1 MGKGIINYDAAE
13 TNELLAYVKEI
24 KEGGGINPDAPKD
37 GNLYGQK
44 NGEWTKAQEQLESGK
59 NIKTLNG
66 VPVLGEGNIDVAPT
80 IGENGNWFINGKDTG
95 KPAKGKD
102 GADGVSL
109 GEIALVQETG
119 TESGSEKKVMSQAA
133 VTKELTGLDNKSSYQ
148 SVSMVMN
155 TGGSG
160 AAYIGETLKKDW
172 GDDVLLTINQWNIS
186 NKDIRFS
193 YHVDG
198 NEEQK
203 IKILS
208 IDGPGNYI
216 VNFEGKPTD
225 IRPYVLASEI
235 EMEGEV
241 NITLYDRLGTMQYI
255 NSLDIVNNTNEIN
268 TLKEDVS
275 LTNTI
280 INGGEIIV
288 SSITGKDLINDSAYW
303 GLNFDIGYKLS
314 DTPQSIENYSG
325 YVAEVK
331 SGQIIKLKSINNTN
345 IIPWAITDNE
355 RLIVAKNDSFGTGSL
370 ESYTI
375 NVEKDGYIYTN
386 QNTATKS
393 SFSLIIE
400 EESTDGLNK
409 KVSDNSKSI
418 DELDNKSSYQ
428 SVSMVMNTGGSGA
441 AYIGE
446 TLKKDWGDDVLLT
459 INQWNISNKD
469 IRFSYHV
476 DGNEEQ
482 KIKILSIDGPGNYI
496 VNFEGKPTDIRPY
509 VLASEIEMEGEV
521 NITLYDRL
529 GTMQYINSLDIVN
542 NTNEINTL
550 KEDVS
555 LTNTIINGG
564 EIIVSSITGK
574 DLINDSA
581 YWGLNFD
588 IGYKL
593 SDTPQSIEN
602 YSGYVAEVKSGQ
614 IIKLKSIN
622 NTNIIPWA
630 ITDNERL
637 IVAKN
642 DSFGTGSLESYT
654 INVEKDGYIYTNQN
668 TATKSS
674 FSLIIEEESTD
685 GLNKKVSDN
694 SKSIDEL
701 NKIINTGSEEEIVKN
716 VTSAELT
723 NDSSYYALNIEI
735 GSKAPEVPLE
745 ISNYSGYVTD
755 VKAGQVI
762 ELSSTNNT
770 NITPWALTDNNKIV
784 RQISDVKGT
793 GSLENYSLVVENDG
807 YIYTNQNT
815 ATKETFSLVIK
826 QSSQKGLIEE
836 VAGLKAGNILLTN
849 RVSKNEQDIADL
861 KKSQGGSSTVRI
873 GFMNLQNEEITDG
886 KRVELEYNNIRKN
899 YSICGYINFTKFEKV
914 RFGKDTSE
922 QGFIIE
928 VDNTNVKL
936 TRSRNGTDDTL
947 YPHGLT
953 ISTFLGFDIR
963 NVGGYSQLFLYSDSG
978 RYKLEKEIMNPG
990 YDSAFFESV
999 GTTGTLLSF
1008 SQVNIDYNKDI
1019 WLIQD
1024 SYGGWV
1030 NWGWAYNLYKI
1041 GYDTFL
1047 LDSHGGAGS
1056 LSQLTV
1062 LKTHLK
1068 YATPKY
1074 LVWAMGMNDKDT
1086 GDIYNANW
1094 KLALDEVI
1102 QICNEKG
1109 IELILC
1115 TIPNAVKEGYINTY
1129 KNRYV
1134 RTLSEEQSYK
1144 LIDFAD
1150 AVQLSFESSEWK
1162 PGLLSDDELH
1172 PNEKGGQVLSIR
1184 AATDFPQLLNG
1195 KTISS

>member
-1 MGKGIINYDAAE
+1 MATKTFEELKQLAIQIRDEKTNKQNTATRVGTAMLEHINKLEQDYYDKTKTDE
-13 TNELLAYVKEI
+13 ELKERDD
-24 KEGGGINPDAPKD
+24 K
-37 GNLYGQK
+37 L
-44 NGEWTKAQEQLESGK
+44 
-59 NIKTLNG
+59 
-66 VPVLGEGNIDVAPT
+66 
-80 IGENGNWFINGKDTG
+80 
-95 KPAKGKD
+95 
-102 GADGVSL
+102 
-109 GEIALVQETG
+109 
-119 TESGSEKKVMSQAA
+119 TE
-133 VTKELTGLDNKSSYQ
+133 LDNKSSYQ

-160 AAYIGETLKKDW
+160 AAYIGETLKKNW

-314 DTPQSIENYSG
+314 DTPQSIKNYSG

-375 NVEKDGYIYTN
+375 NVEK
-386 QNTATKS
+386 
-393 SFSLIIE
+393 
-400 EESTDGLNK
+400 
-409 KVSDNSKSI
+409 
-418 DELDNKSSYQ
+418 
-428 SVSMVMNTGGSGA
+428 
-441 AYIGE
+441 
-446 TLKKDWGDDVLLT
+446 
-459 INQWNISNKD
+459 
-469 IRFSYHV
+469 
-476 DGNEEQ
+476 
-482 KIKILSIDGPGNYI
+482 
-496 VNFEGKPTDIRPY
+496 
-509 VLASEIEMEGEV
+509 
-521 NITLYDRL
+521 
-529 GTMQYINSLDIVN
+529 
-542 NTNEINTL
+542 
-550 KEDVS
+550 
-555 LTNTIINGG
+555 
-564 EIIVSSITGK
+564 
-574 DLINDSA
+574 
-581 YWGLNFD
+581 
-588 IGYKL
+588 
-593 SDTPQSIEN
+593 
-602 YSGYVAEVKSGQ
+602 
-614 IIKLKSIN
+614 
-622 NTNIIPWA
+622 
-630 ITDNERL
+630 
-637 IVAKN
+637 
-642 DSFGTGSLESYT
+642 
-654 INVEKDGYIYTNQN
+654 
-668 TATKSS
+668 
-674 FSLIIEEESTD
+674 
-685 GLNKKVSDN
+685 
-694 SKSIDEL
+694 
-701 NKIINTGSEEEIVKN
+701 
-716 VTSAELT
+716 
-723 NDSSYYALNIEI
+723 
-735 GSKAPEVPLE
+735 
-745 ISNYSGYVTD
+745 
-755 VKAGQVI
+755 
-762 ELSSTNNT
+762 
-770 NITPWALTDNNKIV
+770 
-784 RQISDVKGT
+784 
-793 GSLENYSLVVENDG
+793 DG

-1195 KTISS
+1195 KTISCRITR

>member
-1 MGKGIINYDAAE
+1 MAA
-13 TNELLAYVKEI
+13 
-24 KEGGGINPDAPKD
+24 
-37 GNLYGQK
+37 Q
-44 NGEWTKAQEQLESGK
+44 KAQLKDPTTGEKIYPVTSSACVGMS
-59 NIKTLNG
+59 NG
-66 VPVLGEGNIDVAPT
+66 
-80 IGENGNWFINGKDTG
+80 
-95 KPAKGKD
+95 
-102 GADGVSL
+102 
-109 GEIALVQETG
+109 
-119 TESGSEKKVMSQAA
+119 SGS
-133 VTKELTGLDNKSSYQ
+133 LDNK
-148 SVSMVMN
+148 
-155 TGGSG
+155 
-160 AAYIGETLKKDW
+160 
-172 GDDVLLTINQWNIS
+172 LT
-186 NKDIRFS
+186 
-193 YHVDG
+193 
-198 NEEQK
+198 
-203 IKILS
+203 
-208 IDGPGNYI
+208 
-216 VNFEGKPTD
+216 
-225 IRPYVLASEI
+225 
-235 EMEGEV
+235 
-241 NITLYDRLGTMQYI
+241 
-255 NSLDIVNNTNEIN
+255 
-268 TLKEDVS
+268 
-275 LTNTI
+275 
-280 INGGEIIV
+280 
-288 SSITGKDLINDSAYW
+288 
-303 GLNFDIGYKLS
+303 
-314 DTPQSIENYSG
+314 
-325 YVAEVK
+325 
-331 SGQIIKLKSINNTN
+331 
-345 IIPWAITDNE
+345 
-355 RLIVAKNDSFGTGSL
+355 
-370 ESYTI
+370 
-375 NVEKDGYIYTN
+375 
-386 QNTATKS
+386 
-393 SFSLIIE
+393 
-400 EESTDGLNK
+400 
-409 KVSDNSKSI
+409 
-418 DELDNKSSYQ
+418 ELDNKSSYQ

-476 DGNEEQ
+476 DGNEGQ

-509 VLASEIEMEGEV
+509 VLASKIEMEGEV

-564 EIIVSSITGK
+564 KIIVSSITGK
-574 DLINDSA
+574 D
-581 YWGLNFD
+581 
-588 IGYKL
+588 
-593 SDTPQSIEN
+593 
-602 YSGYVAEVKSGQ
+602 
-614 IIKLKSIN
+614 
-622 NTNIIPWA
+622 
-630 ITDNERL
+630 
-637 IVAKN
+637 
-642 DSFGTGSLESYT
+642 
-654 INVEKDGYIYTNQN
+654 
-668 TATKSS
+668 
-674 FSLIIEEESTD
+674 
-685 GLNKKVSDN
+685 
-694 SKSIDEL
+694 
-701 NKIINTGSEEEIVKN
+701 
-716 VTSAELT
+716 LT

-849 RVSKNEQDIADL
+849 IVSKNEQDIADL

-1150 AVQLSFESSEWK
+1150 AVQLSFENSEWK

-1184 AATDFPQLLNG
+1184 AATDFPQLLSG
-1195 KTISS
+1195 KTISSIPSFVE

>member
-1 MGKGIINYDAAE
+1 MTATELKKRAIALAEKTKIDSVTPEEVGQLSNDIVEYIENVEINGSSLGIRKTYTSVSAMEADS
-13 TNELLAYVKEI
+13 T
-24 KEGGGINPDAPKD
+24 APKD
-37 GNLYGQK
+37 DKGVLLRRGM
-44 NGEWTKAQEQLESGK
+44 LV
-59 NIKTLNG
+59 NIYNQSE
-66 VPVLGEGNIDVAPT
+66 PDSAD
-80 IGENGNWFINGKDTG
+80 NGKVFSFQNPG
-95 KPAKGKD
+95 WAFR
-102 GADGVSL
+102 
-109 GEIALVQETG
+109 G
-119 TESGSEKKVMSQAA
+119 TVDAGYA
-133 VTKELTGLDNKSSYQ
+133 TKEELT
-148 SVSMVMN
+148 
-155 TGGSG
+155 
-160 AAYIGETLKKDW
+160 
-172 GDDVLLTINQWNIS
+172 
-186 NKDIRFS
+186 
-193 YHVDG
+193 
-198 NEEQK
+198 
-203 IKILS
+203 
-208 IDGPGNYI
+208 
-216 VNFEGKPTD
+216 
-225 IRPYVLASEI
+225 
-235 EMEGEV
+235 
-241 NITLYDRLGTMQYI
+241 
-255 NSLDIVNNTNEIN
+255 
-268 TLKEDVS
+268 
-275 LTNTI
+275 
-280 INGGEIIV
+280 
-288 SSITGKDLINDSAYW
+288 
-303 GLNFDIGYKLS
+303 
-314 DTPQSIENYSG
+314 
-325 YVAEVK
+325 
-331 SGQIIKLKSINNTN
+331 
-345 IIPWAITDNE
+345 
-355 RLIVAKNDSFGTGSL
+355 
-370 ESYTI
+370 
-375 NVEKDGYIYTN
+375 
-386 QNTATKS
+386 
-393 SFSLIIE
+393 
-400 EESTDGLNK
+400 
-409 KVSDNSKSI
+409 
-418 DELDNKSSYQ
+418 ELDNKSSYQ

-476 DGNEEQ
+476 DGNEGQ

-509 VLASEIEMEGEV
+509 VLASKIEMEGEV

-564 EIIVSSITGK
+564 KIIVSSITGK
-574 DLINDSA
+574 D
-581 YWGLNFD
+581 
-588 IGYKL
+588 
-593 SDTPQSIEN
+593 
-602 YSGYVAEVKSGQ
+602 
-614 IIKLKSIN
+614 
-622 NTNIIPWA
+622 
-630 ITDNERL
+630 
-637 IVAKN
+637 
-642 DSFGTGSLESYT
+642 
-654 INVEKDGYIYTNQN
+654 
-668 TATKSS
+668 
-674 FSLIIEEESTD
+674 
-685 GLNKKVSDN
+685 
-694 SKSIDEL
+694 
-701 NKIINTGSEEEIVKN
+701 
-716 VTSAELT
+716 LT

-1150 AVQLSFESSEWK
+1150 AVQLSFENSEWK

-1195 KTISS
+1195 KTISSIPSFVE

>member
-1 MGKGIINYDAAE
+1 MATKTFEELKQLAIQIRDEKTNKQNTATRVGTAMLEHINKLEQDYYDKTKTDE
-13 TNELLAYVKEI
+13 ELKERDD
-24 KEGGGINPDAPKD
+24 K
-37 GNLYGQK
+37 L
-44 NGEWTKAQEQLESGK
+44 
-59 NIKTLNG
+59 
-66 VPVLGEGNIDVAPT
+66 
-80 IGENGNWFINGKDTG
+80 
-95 KPAKGKD
+95 
-102 GADGVSL
+102 
-109 GEIALVQETG
+109 
-119 TESGSEKKVMSQAA
+119 TE
-133 VTKELTGLDNKSSYQ
+133 LDNKSSYQ

-198 NEEQK
+198 NEGQK

-375 NVEKDGYIYTN
+375 NVEK
-386 QNTATKS
+386 
-393 SFSLIIE
+393 
-400 EESTDGLNK
+400 
-409 KVSDNSKSI
+409 
-418 DELDNKSSYQ
+418 
-428 SVSMVMNTGGSGA
+428 
-441 AYIGE
+441 
-446 TLKKDWGDDVLLT
+446 
-459 INQWNISNKD
+459 
-469 IRFSYHV
+469 
-476 DGNEEQ
+476 
-482 KIKILSIDGPGNYI
+482 
-496 VNFEGKPTDIRPY
+496 
-509 VLASEIEMEGEV
+509 
-521 NITLYDRL
+521 
-529 GTMQYINSLDIVN
+529 
-542 NTNEINTL
+542 
-550 KEDVS
+550 
-555 LTNTIINGG
+555 
-564 EIIVSSITGK
+564 
-574 DLINDSA
+574 
-581 YWGLNFD
+581 
-588 IGYKL
+588 
-593 SDTPQSIEN
+593 
-602 YSGYVAEVKSGQ
+602 
-614 IIKLKSIN
+614 
-622 NTNIIPWA
+622 
-630 ITDNERL
+630 
-637 IVAKN
+637 
-642 DSFGTGSLESYT
+642 
-654 INVEKDGYIYTNQN
+654 
-668 TATKSS
+668 
-674 FSLIIEEESTD
+674 
-685 GLNKKVSDN
+685 
-694 SKSIDEL
+694 
-701 NKIINTGSEEEIVKN
+701 
-716 VTSAELT
+716 
-723 NDSSYYALNIEI
+723 
-735 GSKAPEVPLE
+735 
-745 ISNYSGYVTD
+745 
-755 VKAGQVI
+755 
-762 ELSSTNNT
+762 
-770 NITPWALTDNNKIV
+770 
-784 RQISDVKGT
+784 
-793 GSLENYSLVVENDG
+793 DG

-1195 KTISS
+1195 KTISCRITR

>member
-1 MGKGIINYDAAE
+1 MTATELKKRAIALAEKTKIDSVTPEEVGQLSNDIVEYIENVEINGSSLGIRKTYTSVSAMEADS
-13 TNELLAYVKEI
+13 T
-24 KEGGGINPDAPKD
+24 APKD
-37 GNLYGQK
+37 DKGVLLRRGM
-44 NGEWTKAQEQLESGK
+44 LV
-59 NIKTLNG
+59 NIYNQSD
-66 VPVLGEGNIDVAPT
+66 PDSAD
-80 IGENGNWFINGKDTG
+80 NGKVFSFQNPG
-95 KPAKGKD
+95 WAFR
-102 GADGVSL
+102 
-109 GEIALVQETG
+109 G
-119 TESGSEKKVMSQAA
+119 TVDAGYA
-133 VTKELTGLDNKSSYQ
+133 TKEELT
-148 SVSMVMN
+148 
-155 TGGSG
+155 
-160 AAYIGETLKKDW
+160 
-172 GDDVLLTINQWNIS
+172 
-186 NKDIRFS
+186 
-193 YHVDG
+193 
-198 NEEQK
+198 
-203 IKILS
+203 
-208 IDGPGNYI
+208 
-216 VNFEGKPTD
+216 
-225 IRPYVLASEI
+225 
-235 EMEGEV
+235 
-241 NITLYDRLGTMQYI
+241 
-255 NSLDIVNNTNEIN
+255 
-268 TLKEDVS
+268 
-275 LTNTI
+275 
-280 INGGEIIV
+280 
-288 SSITGKDLINDSAYW
+288 
-303 GLNFDIGYKLS
+303 
-314 DTPQSIENYSG
+314 
-325 YVAEVK
+325 
-331 SGQIIKLKSINNTN
+331 
-345 IIPWAITDNE
+345 
-355 RLIVAKNDSFGTGSL
+355 
-370 ESYTI
+370 
-375 NVEKDGYIYTN
+375 
-386 QNTATKS
+386 
-393 SFSLIIE
+393 
-400 EESTDGLNK
+400 
-409 KVSDNSKSI
+409 
-418 DELDNKSSYQ
+418 ELDNKSSYQ

-564 EIIVSSITGK
+564 GIIVSSITGK

-593 SDTPQSIEN
+593 SDTPQSIKN

-654 INVEKDGYIYTNQN
+654 INVEK
-668 TATKSS
+668 
-674 FSLIIEEESTD
+674 
-685 GLNKKVSDN
+685 
-694 SKSIDEL
+694 
-701 NKIINTGSEEEIVKN
+701 
-716 VTSAELT
+716 
-723 NDSSYYALNIEI
+723 
-735 GSKAPEVPLE
+735 
-745 ISNYSGYVTD
+745 
-755 VKAGQVI
+755 
-762 ELSSTNNT
+762 
-770 NITPWALTDNNKIV
+770 
-784 RQISDVKGT
+784 
-793 GSLENYSLVVENDG
+793 DG

>member
-1 MGKGIINYDAAE
+1 MTATELKKRAIALAEKTKIDSVTPEEVGQLSNDIVEYIENVEINGSSLGIRKTYTSVSAMEADS
-13 TNELLAYVKEI
+13 T
-24 KEGGGINPDAPKD
+24 APKD
-37 GNLYGQK
+37 DKGVLLRRGM
-44 NGEWTKAQEQLESGK
+44 LV
-59 NIKTLNG
+59 NIYNQSD
-66 VPVLGEGNIDVAPT
+66 PDSAD
-80 IGENGNWFINGKDTG
+80 NGKVFSFQNPG
-95 KPAKGKD
+95 WAFR
-102 GADGVSL
+102 
-109 GEIALVQETG
+109 G
-119 TESGSEKKVMSQAA
+119 TVDAGYA
-133 VTKELTGLDNKSSYQ
+133 TKEELT
-148 SVSMVMN
+148 
-155 TGGSG
+155 
-160 AAYIGETLKKDW
+160 
-172 GDDVLLTINQWNIS
+172 
-186 NKDIRFS
+186 
-193 YHVDG
+193 
-198 NEEQK
+198 
-203 IKILS
+203 
-208 IDGPGNYI
+208 
-216 VNFEGKPTD
+216 
-225 IRPYVLASEI
+225 
-235 EMEGEV
+235 
-241 NITLYDRLGTMQYI
+241 
-255 NSLDIVNNTNEIN
+255 
-268 TLKEDVS
+268 
-275 LTNTI
+275 
-280 INGGEIIV
+280 
-288 SSITGKDLINDSAYW
+288 
-303 GLNFDIGYKLS
+303 
-314 DTPQSIENYSG
+314 
-325 YVAEVK
+325 
-331 SGQIIKLKSINNTN
+331 
-345 IIPWAITDNE
+345 
-355 RLIVAKNDSFGTGSL
+355 
-370 ESYTI
+370 
-375 NVEKDGYIYTN
+375 
-386 QNTATKS
+386 
-393 SFSLIIE
+393 
-400 EESTDGLNK
+400 
-409 KVSDNSKSI
+409 
-418 DELDNKSSYQ
+418 ELDNKSSYQ

-564 EIIVSSITGK
+564 GIIVSSITGK

-593 SDTPQSIEN
+593 SDTPQSIKN

-654 INVEKDGYIYTNQN
+654 INVEK
-668 TATKSS
+668 
-674 FSLIIEEESTD
+674 
-685 GLNKKVSDN
+685 
-694 SKSIDEL
+694 
-701 NKIINTGSEEEIVKN
+701 
-716 VTSAELT
+716 
-723 NDSSYYALNIEI
+723 
-735 GSKAPEVPLE
+735 
-745 ISNYSGYVTD
+745 
-755 VKAGQVI
+755 
-762 ELSSTNNT
+762 
-770 NITPWALTDNNKIV
+770 
-784 RQISDVKGT
+784 
-793 GSLENYSLVVENDG
+793 DG

-1195 KTISS
+1195 KTISSVE

>member
-1 MGKGIINYDAAE
+1 MAAQKAQ
-13 TNELLAYVKEI
+13 L
-24 KEGGGINPDAPKD
+24 KD
-37 GNLYGQK
+37 PTTGEKIYPVTSSACVGMSDGSGNLDNK
-44 NGEWTKAQEQLESGK
+44 L
-59 NIKTLNG
+59 
-66 VPVLGEGNIDVAPT
+66 
-80 IGENGNWFINGKDTG
+80 
-95 KPAKGKD
+95 
-102 GADGVSL
+102 
-109 GEIALVQETG
+109 
-119 TESGSEKKVMSQAA
+119 TE
-133 VTKELTGLDNKSSYQ
+133 LDNKSSYQ

-160 AAYIGETLKKDW
+160 AAYIGERLKKDW

-280 INGGEIIV
+280 INGGGIIV

-314 DTPQSIENYSG
+314 DTPQSIKNYSG

-375 NVEKDGYIYTN
+375 NVEK
-386 QNTATKS
+386 
-393 SFSLIIE
+393 
-400 EESTDGLNK
+400 
-409 KVSDNSKSI
+409 
-418 DELDNKSSYQ
+418 
-428 SVSMVMNTGGSGA
+428 
-441 AYIGE
+441 
-446 TLKKDWGDDVLLT
+446 
-459 INQWNISNKD
+459 
-469 IRFSYHV
+469 
-476 DGNEEQ
+476 
-482 KIKILSIDGPGNYI
+482 
-496 VNFEGKPTDIRPY
+496 
-509 VLASEIEMEGEV
+509 
-521 NITLYDRL
+521 
-529 GTMQYINSLDIVN
+529 
-542 NTNEINTL
+542 
-550 KEDVS
+550 
-555 LTNTIINGG
+555 
-564 EIIVSSITGK
+564 
-574 DLINDSA
+574 
-581 YWGLNFD
+581 
-588 IGYKL
+588 
-593 SDTPQSIEN
+593 
-602 YSGYVAEVKSGQ
+602 
-614 IIKLKSIN
+614 
-622 NTNIIPWA
+622 
-630 ITDNERL
+630 
-637 IVAKN
+637 
-642 DSFGTGSLESYT
+642 
-654 INVEKDGYIYTNQN
+654 
-668 TATKSS
+668 
-674 FSLIIEEESTD
+674 
-685 GLNKKVSDN
+685 
-694 SKSIDEL
+694 
-701 NKIINTGSEEEIVKN
+701 
-716 VTSAELT
+716 
-723 NDSSYYALNIEI
+723 
-735 GSKAPEVPLE
+735 
-745 ISNYSGYVTD
+745 
-755 VKAGQVI
+755 
-762 ELSSTNNT
+762 
-770 NITPWALTDNNKIV
+770 
-784 RQISDVKGT
+784 
-793 GSLENYSLVVENDG
+793 DG

-1195 KTISS
+1195 KTISSIPSFVE

>member
-1 MGKGIINYDAAE
+1 MTATELKKRAIALAEKTKIDSVTPEEVGQLSNDIVEYIENVEINGSSLGIRKTYTSVSAMEADS
-13 TNELLAYVKEI
+13 T
-24 KEGGGINPDAPKD
+24 APKD
-37 GNLYGQK
+37 DKGVLLRRGMLVNIY
-44 NGEWTKAQEQLESGK
+44 NQEYPESA
-59 NIKTLNG
+59 
-66 VPVLGEGNIDVAPT
+66 D
-80 IGENGNWFINGKDTG
+80 NGKVFSFQNPG
-95 KPAKGKD
+95 WAFR
-102 GADGVSL
+102 
-109 GEIALVQETG
+109 G
-119 TESGSEKKVMSQAA
+119 TVDAGYA
-133 VTKELTGLDNKSSYQ
+133 TKEELT
-148 SVSMVMN
+148 
-155 TGGSG
+155 
-160 AAYIGETLKKDW
+160 
-172 GDDVLLTINQWNIS
+172 
-186 NKDIRFS
+186 
-193 YHVDG
+193 
-198 NEEQK
+198 
-203 IKILS
+203 
-208 IDGPGNYI
+208 
-216 VNFEGKPTD
+216 
-225 IRPYVLASEI
+225 
-235 EMEGEV
+235 
-241 NITLYDRLGTMQYI
+241 
-255 NSLDIVNNTNEIN
+255 
-268 TLKEDVS
+268 
-275 LTNTI
+275 
-280 INGGEIIV
+280 
-288 SSITGKDLINDSAYW
+288 
-303 GLNFDIGYKLS
+303 
-314 DTPQSIENYSG
+314 
-325 YVAEVK
+325 
-331 SGQIIKLKSINNTN
+331 
-345 IIPWAITDNE
+345 
-355 RLIVAKNDSFGTGSL
+355 
-370 ESYTI
+370 
-375 NVEKDGYIYTN
+375 
-386 QNTATKS
+386 
-393 SFSLIIE
+393 
-400 EESTDGLNK
+400 
-409 KVSDNSKSI
+409 
-418 DELDNKSSYQ
+418 ELDNKSSYQ

-564 EIIVSSITGK
+564 GIIVSSITGK

-593 SDTPQSIEN
+593 SDTPQSIKN

-668 TATKSS
+668 TATK
-674 FSLIIEEESTD
+674 
-685 GLNKKVSDN
+685 K
-694 SKSIDEL
+694 
-701 NKIINTGSEEEIVKN
+701 
-716 VTSAELT
+716 
-723 NDSSYYALNIEI
+723 
-735 GSKAPEVPLE
+735 
-745 ISNYSGYVTD
+745 
-755 VKAGQVI
+755 
-762 ELSSTNNT
+762 
-770 NITPWALTDNNKIV
+770 
-784 RQISDVKGT
+784 
-793 GSLENYSLVVENDG
+793 
-807 YIYTNQNT
+807 
-815 ATKETFSLVIK
+815 TFSLVIK

>member
-1 MGKGIINYDAAE
+1 MNKEELYNIKDGDTGQQMADGLKKNFEGIIDDSVQE
-13 TNELLAYVKEI
+13 
-24 KEGGGINPDAPKD
+24 APKD
-37 GNLYGQK
+37 GK
-44 NGEWTKAQEQLESGK
+44 NYVRNNGK
-59 NIKTLNG
+59 WSEL
-66 VPVLGEGNIDVAPT
+66 PSGEG
-80 IGENGNWFINGKDTG
+80 
-95 KPAKGKD
+95 
-102 GADGVSL
+102 
-109 GEIALVQETG
+109 
-119 TESGSEKKVMSQAA
+119 GSIV
-133 VTKELTGLDNKSSYQ
+133 VDDELSS
-148 SVSMVMN
+148 
-155 TGGSG
+155 
-160 AAYIGETLKKDW
+160 
-172 GDDVLLTINQWNIS
+172 
-186 NKDIRFS
+186 
-193 YHVDG
+193 
-198 NEEQK
+198 
-203 IKILS
+203 
-208 IDGPGNYI
+208 
-216 VNFEGKPTD
+216 
-225 IRPYVLASEI
+225 
-235 EMEGEV
+235 
-241 NITLYDRLGTMQYI
+241 
-255 NSLDIVNNTNEIN
+255 
-268 TLKEDVS
+268 
-275 LTNTI
+275 
-280 INGGEIIV
+280 
-288 SSITGKDLINDSAYW
+288 
-303 GLNFDIGYKLS
+303 
-314 DTPQSIENYSG
+314 
-325 YVAEVK
+325 
-331 SGQIIKLKSINNTN
+331 
-345 IIPWAITDNE
+345 
-355 RLIVAKNDSFGTGSL
+355 
-370 ESYTI
+370 
-375 NVEKDGYIYTN
+375 
-386 QNTATKS
+386 
-393 SFSLIIE
+393 
-400 EESTDGLNK
+400 ESTNPVQNK
-409 KVSDNSKSI
+409 VVTEKLT
-418 DELDNKSSYQ
+418 ELDNKSSYQ

-555 LTNTIINGG
+555 LTNTIINGEG
-564 EIIVSSITGK
+564 IIVSSITGK

-593 SDTPQSIEN
+593 SDTPQSIKN

-654 INVEKDGYIYTNQN
+654 INVEK
-668 TATKSS
+668 
-674 FSLIIEEESTD
+674 
-685 GLNKKVSDN
+685 
-694 SKSIDEL
+694 
-701 NKIINTGSEEEIVKN
+701 
-716 VTSAELT
+716 
-723 NDSSYYALNIEI
+723 
-735 GSKAPEVPLE
+735 
-745 ISNYSGYVTD
+745 
-755 VKAGQVI
+755 
-762 ELSSTNNT
+762 
-770 NITPWALTDNNKIV
+770 
-784 RQISDVKGT
+784 
-793 GSLENYSLVVENDG
+793 DG

-1047 LDSHGGAGS
+1047 LDSHGGVGS

>member
-1 MGKGIINYDAAE
+1 MARKVQLKN
-13 TNELLAYVKEI
+13 
-24 KEGGGINPDAPKD
+24 
-37 GNLYGQK
+37 K
-44 NGEWTKAQEQLESGK
+44 NGEKAYPVTSSELVKMSSG
-59 NIKTLNG
+59 G
-66 VPVLGEGNIDVAPT
+66 GNLD
-80 IGENGNWFINGKDTG
+80 GK
-95 KPAKGKD
+95 
-102 GADGVSL
+102 
-109 GEIALVQETG
+109 
-119 TESGSEKKVMSQAA
+119 
-133 VTKELTGLDNKSSYQ
+133 LT
-148 SVSMVMN
+148 
-155 TGGSG
+155 
-160 AAYIGETLKKDW
+160 
-172 GDDVLLTINQWNIS
+172 
-186 NKDIRFS
+186 
-193 YHVDG
+193 
-198 NEEQK
+198 
-203 IKILS
+203 
-208 IDGPGNYI
+208 
-216 VNFEGKPTD
+216 
-225 IRPYVLASEI
+225 
-235 EMEGEV
+235 
-241 NITLYDRLGTMQYI
+241 
-255 NSLDIVNNTNEIN
+255 
-268 TLKEDVS
+268 
-275 LTNTI
+275 
-280 INGGEIIV
+280 
-288 SSITGKDLINDSAYW
+288 
-303 GLNFDIGYKLS
+303 
-314 DTPQSIENYSG
+314 
-325 YVAEVK
+325 
-331 SGQIIKLKSINNTN
+331 
-345 IIPWAITDNE
+345 
-355 RLIVAKNDSFGTGSL
+355 
-370 ESYTI
+370 
-375 NVEKDGYIYTN
+375 
-386 QNTATKS
+386 
-393 SFSLIIE
+393 
-400 EESTDGLNK
+400 
-409 KVSDNSKSI
+409 
-418 DELDNKSSYQ
+418 ELDNKSSYQ

-593 SDTPQSIEN
+593 SDTPQSIKN

-654 INVEKDGYIYTNQN
+654 INVEK
-668 TATKSS
+668 
-674 FSLIIEEESTD
+674 
-685 GLNKKVSDN
+685 
-694 SKSIDEL
+694 
-701 NKIINTGSEEEIVKN
+701 
-716 VTSAELT
+716 
-723 NDSSYYALNIEI
+723 
-735 GSKAPEVPLE
+735 
-745 ISNYSGYVTD
+745 
-755 VKAGQVI
+755 
-762 ELSSTNNT
+762 
-770 NITPWALTDNNKIV
+770 
-784 RQISDVKGT
+784 
-793 GSLENYSLVVENDG
+793 DG

-1195 KTISS
+1195 KTISSIPSFVE

>member
-1 MGKGIINYDAAE
+1 MTSAELKKRAIALAEKTKIDSVTPEEVGQLSNDIVEYIENVEINGSSLGIRKTYTSVSAMEADS
-13 TNELLAYVKEI
+13 T
-24 KEGGGINPDAPKD
+24 APKD
-37 GNLYGQK
+37 DKGVLLRRGM
-44 NGEWTKAQEQLESGK
+44 LV
-59 NIKTLNG
+59 NIYNQSE
-66 VPVLGEGNIDVAPT
+66 PDSAD
-80 IGENGNWFINGKDTG
+80 NGKVFSFQNPG
-95 KPAKGKD
+95 WAFR
-102 GADGVSL
+102 
-109 GEIALVQETG
+109 G
-119 TESGSEKKVMSQAA
+119 TVDAGYA
-133 VTKELTGLDNKSSYQ
+133 TKEELTELDNKSSYQ

-198 NEEQK
+198 NEGQK

-375 NVEKDGYIYTN
+375 NVEK
-386 QNTATKS
+386 
-393 SFSLIIE
+393 
-400 EESTDGLNK
+400 
-409 KVSDNSKSI
+409 
-418 DELDNKSSYQ
+418 
-428 SVSMVMNTGGSGA
+428 
-441 AYIGE
+441 
-446 TLKKDWGDDVLLT
+446 
-459 INQWNISNKD
+459 
-469 IRFSYHV
+469 
-476 DGNEEQ
+476 
-482 KIKILSIDGPGNYI
+482 
-496 VNFEGKPTDIRPY
+496 
-509 VLASEIEMEGEV
+509 
-521 NITLYDRL
+521 
-529 GTMQYINSLDIVN
+529 
-542 NTNEINTL
+542 
-550 KEDVS
+550 
-555 LTNTIINGG
+555 
-564 EIIVSSITGK
+564 
-574 DLINDSA
+574 
-581 YWGLNFD
+581 
-588 IGYKL
+588 
-593 SDTPQSIEN
+593 
-602 YSGYVAEVKSGQ
+602 
-614 IIKLKSIN
+614 
-622 NTNIIPWA
+622 
-630 ITDNERL
+630 
-637 IVAKN
+637 
-642 DSFGTGSLESYT
+642 
-654 INVEKDGYIYTNQN
+654 
-668 TATKSS
+668 
-674 FSLIIEEESTD
+674 
-685 GLNKKVSDN
+685 
-694 SKSIDEL
+694 
-701 NKIINTGSEEEIVKN
+701 
-716 VTSAELT
+716 
-723 NDSSYYALNIEI
+723 
-735 GSKAPEVPLE
+735 
-745 ISNYSGYVTD
+745 
-755 VKAGQVI
+755 
-762 ELSSTNNT
+762 
-770 NITPWALTDNNKIV
+770 
-784 RQISDVKGT
+784 
-793 GSLENYSLVVENDG
+793 DG

-1195 KTISS
+1195 KTISSIPSFVE

>member
-133 VTKELTGLDNKSSYQ
+133 VTKELTG
-148 SVSMVMN
+148 
-155 TGGSG
+155 
-160 AAYIGETLKKDW
+160 
-172 GDDVLLTINQWNIS
+172 
-186 NKDIRFS
+186 
-193 YHVDG
+193 
-198 NEEQK
+198 
-203 IKILS
+203 
-208 IDGPGNYI
+208 
-216 VNFEGKPTD
+216 
-225 IRPYVLASEI
+225 
-235 EMEGEV
+235 
-241 NITLYDRLGTMQYI
+241 
-255 NSLDIVNNTNEIN
+255 
-268 TLKEDVS
+268 
-275 LTNTI
+275 
-280 INGGEIIV
+280 
-288 SSITGKDLINDSAYW
+288 
-303 GLNFDIGYKLS
+303 
-314 DTPQSIENYSG
+314 
-325 YVAEVK
+325 
-331 SGQIIKLKSINNTN
+331 
-345 IIPWAITDNE
+345 
-355 RLIVAKNDSFGTGSL
+355 
-370 ESYTI
+370 
-375 NVEKDGYIYTN
+375 
-386 QNTATKS
+386 
-393 SFSLIIE
+393 
-400 EESTDGLNK
+400 
-409 KVSDNSKSI
+409 
-418 DELDNKSSYQ
+418 LDNKSSYQ

>member
-1 MGKGIINYDAAE
+1 MNKEELYNIKDGDTGQQMADGLKKNFEGIIDDSVQE
-13 TNELLAYVKEI
+13 
-24 KEGGGINPDAPKD
+24 APKD
-37 GNLYGQK
+37 GK
-44 NGEWTKAQEQLESGK
+44 NYVRNNGK
-59 NIKTLNG
+59 WSEL
-66 VPVLGEGNIDVAPT
+66 PSGEGGT
-80 IGENGNWFINGKDTG
+80 IVVDSELSSESTN
-95 KPAKGKD
+95 P
-102 GADGVSL
+102 
-109 GEIALVQETG
+109 VQNRVV
-119 TESGSEKKVMSQAA
+119 TEK
-133 VTKELTGLDNKSSYQ
+133 LTELDNKSSYQ

-160 AAYIGETLKKDW
+160 AAYIGKTLKKDW

-314 DTPQSIENYSG
+314 DTPQSIKNYSG

-345 IIPWAITDNE
+345 IIPWAITDNK

-375 NVEKDGYIYTN
+375 NVEK
-386 QNTATKS
+386 
-393 SFSLIIE
+393 
-400 EESTDGLNK
+400 
-409 KVSDNSKSI
+409 
-418 DELDNKSSYQ
+418 
-428 SVSMVMNTGGSGA
+428 
-441 AYIGE
+441 
-446 TLKKDWGDDVLLT
+446 
-459 INQWNISNKD
+459 
-469 IRFSYHV
+469 
-476 DGNEEQ
+476 
-482 KIKILSIDGPGNYI
+482 
-496 VNFEGKPTDIRPY
+496 
-509 VLASEIEMEGEV
+509 
-521 NITLYDRL
+521 
-529 GTMQYINSLDIVN
+529 
-542 NTNEINTL
+542 
-550 KEDVS
+550 
-555 LTNTIINGG
+555 
-564 EIIVSSITGK
+564 
-574 DLINDSA
+574 
-581 YWGLNFD
+581 
-588 IGYKL
+588 
-593 SDTPQSIEN
+593 
-602 YSGYVAEVKSGQ
+602 
-614 IIKLKSIN
+614 
-622 NTNIIPWA
+622 
-630 ITDNERL
+630 
-637 IVAKN
+637 
-642 DSFGTGSLESYT
+642 
-654 INVEKDGYIYTNQN
+654 
-668 TATKSS
+668 
-674 FSLIIEEESTD
+674 
-685 GLNKKVSDN
+685 
-694 SKSIDEL
+694 
-701 NKIINTGSEEEIVKN
+701 
-716 VTSAELT
+716 
-723 NDSSYYALNIEI
+723 
-735 GSKAPEVPLE
+735 
-745 ISNYSGYVTD
+745 
-755 VKAGQVI
+755 
-762 ELSSTNNT
+762 
-770 NITPWALTDNNKIV
+770 
-784 RQISDVKGT
+784 
-793 GSLENYSLVVENDG
+793 DG

-873 GFMNLQNEEITDG
+873 DFMNLQNEEITDG

-1062 LKTHLK
+1062 LKIHLK

-1150 AVQLSFESSEWK
+1150 AVQLNLESSEWK

-1195 KTISS
+1195 KTISSIPSFVE

>member
-1 MGKGIINYDAAE
+1 MATKTFEELKQLAIQIRDE
-13 TNELLAYVKEI
+13 KTNK
-24 KEGGGINPDAPKD
+24 
-37 GNLYGQK
+37 
-44 NGEWTKAQEQLESGK
+44 
-59 NIKTLNG
+59 
-66 VPVLGEGNIDVAPT
+66 
-80 IGENGNWFINGKDTG
+80 
-95 KPAKGKD
+95 
-102 GADGVSL
+102 
-109 GEIALVQETG
+109 
-119 TESGSEKKVMSQAA
+119 
-133 VTKELTGLDNKSSYQ
+133 
-148 SVSMVMN
+148 
-155 TGGSG
+155 
-160 AAYIGETLKKDW
+160 
-172 GDDVLLTINQWNIS
+172 
-186 NKDIRFS
+186 
-193 YHVDG
+193 
-198 NEEQK
+198 
-203 IKILS
+203 
-208 IDGPGNYI
+208 
-216 VNFEGKPTD
+216 
-225 IRPYVLASEI
+225 
-235 EMEGEV
+235 
-241 NITLYDRLGTMQYI
+241 
-255 NSLDIVNNTNEIN
+255 
-268 TLKEDVS
+268 
-275 LTNTI
+275 
-280 INGGEIIV
+280 
-288 SSITGKDLINDSAYW
+288 
-303 GLNFDIGYKLS
+303 
-314 DTPQSIENYSG
+314 
-325 YVAEVK
+325 
-331 SGQIIKLKSINNTN
+331 
-345 IIPWAITDNE
+345 
-355 RLIVAKNDSFGTGSL
+355 
-370 ESYTI
+370 
-375 NVEKDGYIYTN
+375 
-386 QNTATKS
+386 QNTATRVGTAMLEHINK
-393 SFSLIIE
+393 LEQDYYDKTKTDE
-400 EESTDGLNK
+400 ELKERDDKLT
-409 KVSDNSKSI
+409 
-418 DELDNKSSYQ
+418 ELDNKSSYQ

-593 SDTPQSIEN
+593 SDTPQSIKN

-668 TATKSS
+668 TATK
-674 FSLIIEEESTD
+674 
-685 GLNKKVSDN
+685 
-694 SKSIDEL
+694 
-701 NKIINTGSEEEIVKN
+701 
-716 VTSAELT
+716 
-723 NDSSYYALNIEI
+723 
-735 GSKAPEVPLE
+735 
-745 ISNYSGYVTD
+745 
-755 VKAGQVI
+755 
-762 ELSSTNNT
+762 
-770 NITPWALTDNNKIV
+770 
-784 RQISDVKGT
+784 
-793 GSLENYSLVVENDG
+793 
-807 YIYTNQNT
+807 
-815 ATKETFSLVIK
+815 ETFSLVIK

-873 GFMNLQNEEITDG
+873 DFMNLQNEEITDG

-1062 LKTHLK
+1062 LKIHLK

-1150 AVQLSFESSEWK
+1150 AVQLNFESSEWK

-1195 KTISS
+1195 KTISSIPSFVE

>member
-1 MGKGIINYDAAE
+1 MTATDLKKRAIALAEKTKIDSVTPEEVGQLSNDIVEYIENVEINGSSLGIRKTYTSVSAMEADS
-13 TNELLAYVKEI
+13 T
-24 KEGGGINPDAPKD
+24 APKD
-37 GNLYGQK
+37 DKGVLLRRGMLVNIYNQSDP
-44 NGEWTKAQEQLESGK
+44 ESA
-59 NIKTLNG
+59 
-66 VPVLGEGNIDVAPT
+66 D
-80 IGENGNWFINGKDTG
+80 NGKVFSFQNPG
-95 KPAKGKD
+95 WAFR
-102 GADGVSL
+102 
-109 GEIALVQETG
+109 G
-119 TESGSEKKVMSQAA
+119 TVDAGYA
-133 VTKELTGLDNKSSYQ
+133 TKEELTELDNKSSYQ

-198 NEEQK
+198 NEGQK

-375 NVEKDGYIYTN
+375 NVEK
-386 QNTATKS
+386 
-393 SFSLIIE
+393 
-400 EESTDGLNK
+400 
-409 KVSDNSKSI
+409 
-418 DELDNKSSYQ
+418 
-428 SVSMVMNTGGSGA
+428 
-441 AYIGE
+441 
-446 TLKKDWGDDVLLT
+446 
-459 INQWNISNKD
+459 
-469 IRFSYHV
+469 
-476 DGNEEQ
+476 
-482 KIKILSIDGPGNYI
+482 
-496 VNFEGKPTDIRPY
+496 
-509 VLASEIEMEGEV
+509 
-521 NITLYDRL
+521 
-529 GTMQYINSLDIVN
+529 
-542 NTNEINTL
+542 
-550 KEDVS
+550 
-555 LTNTIINGG
+555 
-564 EIIVSSITGK
+564 
-574 DLINDSA
+574 
-581 YWGLNFD
+581 
-588 IGYKL
+588 
-593 SDTPQSIEN
+593 
-602 YSGYVAEVKSGQ
+602 
-614 IIKLKSIN
+614 
-622 NTNIIPWA
+622 
-630 ITDNERL
+630 
-637 IVAKN
+637 
-642 DSFGTGSLESYT
+642 
-654 INVEKDGYIYTNQN
+654 
-668 TATKSS
+668 
-674 FSLIIEEESTD
+674 
-685 GLNKKVSDN
+685 
-694 SKSIDEL
+694 
-701 NKIINTGSEEEIVKN
+701 
-716 VTSAELT
+716 
-723 NDSSYYALNIEI
+723 
-735 GSKAPEVPLE
+735 
-745 ISNYSGYVTD
+745 
-755 VKAGQVI
+755 
-762 ELSSTNNT
+762 
-770 NITPWALTDNNKIV
+770 
-784 RQISDVKGT
+784 
-793 GSLENYSLVVENDG
+793 DG

-1195 KTISS
+1195 KTISSIPSFVN

>member
-1 MGKGIINYDAAE
+1 MTATELKKRAIALAEKTKIDSVTPEEVGQLSNDIVEYIENVEINGSSLGIRKTYTSVSAMEADS
-13 TNELLAYVKEI
+13 T
-24 KEGGGINPDAPKD
+24 APKD
-37 GNLYGQK
+37 DKGVLLRRGMLVNIY
-44 NGEWTKAQEQLESGK
+44 NQEDPDSA
-59 NIKTLNG
+59 
-66 VPVLGEGNIDVAPT
+66 D
-80 IGENGNWFINGKDTG
+80 NGKVFSFQNPG
-95 KPAKGKD
+95 WAFR
-102 GADGVSL
+102 
-109 GEIALVQETG
+109 G
-119 TESGSEKKVMSQAA
+119 TVDAGYA
-133 VTKELTGLDNKSSYQ
+133 TKEELT
-148 SVSMVMN
+148 
-155 TGGSG
+155 
-160 AAYIGETLKKDW
+160 
-172 GDDVLLTINQWNIS
+172 
-186 NKDIRFS
+186 
-193 YHVDG
+193 
-198 NEEQK
+198 
-203 IKILS
+203 
-208 IDGPGNYI
+208 
-216 VNFEGKPTD
+216 
-225 IRPYVLASEI
+225 
-235 EMEGEV
+235 
-241 NITLYDRLGTMQYI
+241 
-255 NSLDIVNNTNEIN
+255 
-268 TLKEDVS
+268 
-275 LTNTI
+275 
-280 INGGEIIV
+280 
-288 SSITGKDLINDSAYW
+288 
-303 GLNFDIGYKLS
+303 
-314 DTPQSIENYSG
+314 
-325 YVAEVK
+325 
-331 SGQIIKLKSINNTN
+331 
-345 IIPWAITDNE
+345 
-355 RLIVAKNDSFGTGSL
+355 
-370 ESYTI
+370 
-375 NVEKDGYIYTN
+375 
-386 QNTATKS
+386 
-393 SFSLIIE
+393 
-400 EESTDGLNK
+400 
-409 KVSDNSKSI
+409 
-418 DELDNKSSYQ
+418 ELDNKSSYQ

-564 EIIVSSITGK
+564 GIIVSSITGK

-654 INVEKDGYIYTNQN
+654 INVEK
-668 TATKSS
+668 
-674 FSLIIEEESTD
+674 
-685 GLNKKVSDN
+685 
-694 SKSIDEL
+694 
-701 NKIINTGSEEEIVKN
+701 
-716 VTSAELT
+716 
-723 NDSSYYALNIEI
+723 
-735 GSKAPEVPLE
+735 
-745 ISNYSGYVTD
+745 
-755 VKAGQVI
+755 
-762 ELSSTNNT
+762 
-770 NITPWALTDNNKIV
+770 
-784 RQISDVKGT
+784 
-793 GSLENYSLVVENDG
+793 DG

>member
-1 MGKGIINYDAAE
+1 MTATDLKKRAIALAEKTKIDSVTPEEVGQLSNDIVEYIENVEINGSSLGIRKTYTSVSAMEADS
-13 TNELLAYVKEI
+13 T
-24 KEGGGINPDAPKD
+24 APKD
-37 GNLYGQK
+37 DKGVLLRRGMLVNIYNQSDP
-44 NGEWTKAQEQLESGK
+44 ESA
-59 NIKTLNG
+59 
-66 VPVLGEGNIDVAPT
+66 D
-80 IGENGNWFINGKDTG
+80 NGKVFSFQNPG
-95 KPAKGKD
+95 WAFR
-102 GADGVSL
+102 
-109 GEIALVQETG
+109 G
-119 TESGSEKKVMSQAA
+119 TIDAGYA
-133 VTKELTGLDNKSSYQ
+133 TRDELT
-148 SVSMVMN
+148 
-155 TGGSG
+155 
-160 AAYIGETLKKDW
+160 
-172 GDDVLLTINQWNIS
+172 
-186 NKDIRFS
+186 
-193 YHVDG
+193 
-198 NEEQK
+198 
-203 IKILS
+203 
-208 IDGPGNYI
+208 
-216 VNFEGKPTD
+216 
-225 IRPYVLASEI
+225 
-235 EMEGEV
+235 
-241 NITLYDRLGTMQYI
+241 
-255 NSLDIVNNTNEIN
+255 
-268 TLKEDVS
+268 
-275 LTNTI
+275 
-280 INGGEIIV
+280 
-288 SSITGKDLINDSAYW
+288 
-303 GLNFDIGYKLS
+303 
-314 DTPQSIENYSG
+314 
-325 YVAEVK
+325 
-331 SGQIIKLKSINNTN
+331 
-345 IIPWAITDNE
+345 
-355 RLIVAKNDSFGTGSL
+355 
-370 ESYTI
+370 
-375 NVEKDGYIYTN
+375 
-386 QNTATKS
+386 
-393 SFSLIIE
+393 
-400 EESTDGLNK
+400 
-409 KVSDNSKSI
+409 
-418 DELDNKSSYQ
+418 ELDNKSSYQ

-668 TATKSS
+668 TATK
-674 FSLIIEEESTD
+674 
-685 GLNKKVSDN
+685 
-694 SKSIDEL
+694 
-701 NKIINTGSEEEIVKN
+701 
-716 VTSAELT
+716 
-723 NDSSYYALNIEI
+723 
-735 GSKAPEVPLE
+735 
-745 ISNYSGYVTD
+745 
-755 VKAGQVI
+755 
-762 ELSSTNNT
+762 
-770 NITPWALTDNNKIV
+770 
-784 RQISDVKGT
+784 
-793 GSLENYSLVVENDG
+793 
-807 YIYTNQNT
+807 
-815 ATKETFSLVIK
+815 ETFSLVIK
-826 QSSQKGLIEE
+826 QYSQKGLIEE

-1195 KTISS
+1195 KTISSIPSFVE

>member
-1 MGKGIINYDAAE
+1 MNKEELYNIKDGDTGQQVADGLKKNFEGIIDDSVQE
-13 TNELLAYVKEI
+13 
-24 KEGGGINPDAPKD
+24 APKD
-37 GNLYGQK
+37 GK
-44 NGEWTKAQEQLESGK
+44 NYVRNNGK
-59 NIKTLNG
+59 WSEL
-66 VPVLGEGNIDVAPT
+66 PSGEG
-80 IGENGNWFINGKDTG
+80 
-95 KPAKGKD
+95 
-102 GADGVSL
+102 
-109 GEIALVQETG
+109 
-119 TESGSEKKVMSQAA
+119 GSIV
-133 VTKELTGLDNKSSYQ
+133 VDDELSS
-148 SVSMVMN
+148 
-155 TGGSG
+155 
-160 AAYIGETLKKDW
+160 
-172 GDDVLLTINQWNIS
+172 
-186 NKDIRFS
+186 
-193 YHVDG
+193 
-198 NEEQK
+198 
-203 IKILS
+203 
-208 IDGPGNYI
+208 
-216 VNFEGKPTD
+216 
-225 IRPYVLASEI
+225 
-235 EMEGEV
+235 
-241 NITLYDRLGTMQYI
+241 
-255 NSLDIVNNTNEIN
+255 
-268 TLKEDVS
+268 
-275 LTNTI
+275 
-280 INGGEIIV
+280 
-288 SSITGKDLINDSAYW
+288 
-303 GLNFDIGYKLS
+303 
-314 DTPQSIENYSG
+314 
-325 YVAEVK
+325 
-331 SGQIIKLKSINNTN
+331 
-345 IIPWAITDNE
+345 
-355 RLIVAKNDSFGTGSL
+355 
-370 ESYTI
+370 
-375 NVEKDGYIYTN
+375 
-386 QNTATKS
+386 
-393 SFSLIIE
+393 
-400 EESTDGLNK
+400 ESTNPVQNK
-409 KVSDNSKSI
+409 VVTEKLT
-418 DELDNKSSYQ
+418 ELDNKSSYQ

-476 DGNEEQ
+476 DGNEGQ

-529 GTMQYINSLDIVN
+529 ATMQYMSSLDVVN
-542 NTNEINTL
+542 NTDEIKEL

-555 LTNTIINGG
+555 LINATIDGG
-564 EIIVSSITGK
+564 EIIASSITGE

-581 YWGLNFD
+581 YWGLNFN

-593 SDTPQSIEN
+593 SDTPQDIKN
-602 YSGYVAEVKSGQ
+602 YSGYVTEVKAGQ
-614 IIKLKSIN
+614 VIKLKSIN

-630 ITDNERL
+630 ITDSERL
-637 IVAKN
+637 IVKKN

-654 INVEKDGYIYTNQN
+654 IDVEKN
-668 TATKSS
+668 
-674 FSLIIEEESTD
+674 
-685 GLNKKVSDN
+685 
-694 SKSIDEL
+694 
-701 NKIINTGSEEEIVKN
+701 
-716 VTSAELT
+716 
-723 NDSSYYALNIEI
+723 
-735 GSKAPEVPLE
+735 
-745 ISNYSGYVTD
+745 
-755 VKAGQVI
+755 
-762 ELSSTNNT
+762 
-770 NITPWALTDNNKIV
+770 
-784 RQISDVKGT
+784 
-793 GSLENYSLVVENDG
+793 G

-815 ATKETFSLVIK
+815 ATKETFSLVIMQASK
-826 QSSQKGLIEE
+826 KGLIEE
-836 VAGLKAGNILLTN
+836 ISGLKTENTLLTN
-849 RVSKNEQDIADL
+849 RVSKNEQDIAEL

-873 GFMNLQNEEITDG
+873 GYMNLQNEEITEG
-886 KRVELEYNNIRKN
+886 KKVELEYNNIRKN
-899 YSICGYINFTKFEKV
+899 YSICGYINITKFEKV

-936 TRSRNGTDDTL
+936 TRSRNGTDETL

-978 RYKLEKEIMNPG
+978 RYKFEKEIRNPG

-1024 SYGGWV
+1024 SYGGWI

-1074 LVWAMGMNDKDT
+1074 LVWAMGMNDNDSVDT
-1086 GDIYNANW
+1086 YNENW

-1109 IELILC
+1109 IELVLC

-1134 RTLSEEQSYK
+1134 RTLVEEQGYK

-1150 AVQLSFESSEWK
+1150 AVQLSFESTEWK

-1195 KTISS
+1195 KTISSIPSFVA

>member
-1 MGKGIINYDAAE
+1 MTAAE
-13 TNELLAYVKEI
+13 LKKRAIALAEKTKIDSVTPEEVGQLSNDIVEYIENVEI
-24 KEGGGINPDAPKD
+24 NGSSLGIRKTYTSVSAMEADSTAPKD
-37 GNLYGQK
+37 DKGVLLRRGMLVNIY
-44 NGEWTKAQEQLESGK
+44 NQEEPDSA
-59 NIKTLNG
+59 
-66 VPVLGEGNIDVAPT
+66 D
-80 IGENGNWFINGKDTG
+80 NGKVFSFQNPG
-95 KPAKGKD
+95 WAFR
-102 GADGVSL
+102 
-109 GEIALVQETG
+109 G
-119 TESGSEKKVMSQAA
+119 TVDAGYA
-133 VTKELTGLDNKSSYQ
+133 TKEELTELDNKSSYQ

-198 NEEQK
+198 NEGQK

-314 DTPQSIENYSG
+314 DTPQSIKNYSG

-386 QNTATKS
+386 QNTATK
-393 SFSLIIE
+393 
-400 EESTDGLNK
+400 G
-409 KVSDNSKSI
+409 
-418 DELDNKSSYQ
+418 
-428 SVSMVMNTGGSGA
+428 
-441 AYIGE
+441 
-446 TLKKDWGDDVLLT
+446 
-459 INQWNISNKD
+459 
-469 IRFSYHV
+469 
-476 DGNEEQ
+476 
-482 KIKILSIDGPGNYI
+482 
-496 VNFEGKPTDIRPY
+496 
-509 VLASEIEMEGEV
+509 
-521 NITLYDRL
+521 
-529 GTMQYINSLDIVN
+529 
-542 NTNEINTL
+542 
-550 KEDVS
+550 
-555 LTNTIINGG
+555 
-564 EIIVSSITGK
+564 
-574 DLINDSA
+574 
-581 YWGLNFD
+581 
-588 IGYKL
+588 
-593 SDTPQSIEN
+593 
-602 YSGYVAEVKSGQ
+602 
-614 IIKLKSIN
+614 
-622 NTNIIPWA
+622 
-630 ITDNERL
+630 
-637 IVAKN
+637 
-642 DSFGTGSLESYT
+642 
-654 INVEKDGYIYTNQN
+654 
-668 TATKSS
+668 
-674 FSLIIEEESTD
+674 
-685 GLNKKVSDN
+685 
-694 SKSIDEL
+694 
-701 NKIINTGSEEEIVKN
+701 
-716 VTSAELT
+716 
-723 NDSSYYALNIEI
+723 
-735 GSKAPEVPLE
+735 
-745 ISNYSGYVTD
+745 
-755 VKAGQVI
+755 
-762 ELSSTNNT
+762 
-770 NITPWALTDNNKIV
+770 
-784 RQISDVKGT
+784 
-793 GSLENYSLVVENDG
+793 
-807 YIYTNQNT
+807 
-815 ATKETFSLVIK
+815 TFSLVIK
-826 QSSQKGLIEE
+826 QYSQKGLIEE

-1184 AATDFPQLLNG
+1184 AATDFSQLLNG
-1195 KTISS
+1195 KTISSIPSFVE

>member
-1 MGKGIINYDAAE
+1 MATKTFEELKQLAIQIRDE
-13 TNELLAYVKEI
+13 KTNK
-24 KEGGGINPDAPKD
+24 
-37 GNLYGQK
+37 
-44 NGEWTKAQEQLESGK
+44 
-59 NIKTLNG
+59 
-66 VPVLGEGNIDVAPT
+66 
-80 IGENGNWFINGKDTG
+80 
-95 KPAKGKD
+95 
-102 GADGVSL
+102 
-109 GEIALVQETG
+109 
-119 TESGSEKKVMSQAA
+119 
-133 VTKELTGLDNKSSYQ
+133 
-148 SVSMVMN
+148 
-155 TGGSG
+155 
-160 AAYIGETLKKDW
+160 
-172 GDDVLLTINQWNIS
+172 
-186 NKDIRFS
+186 
-193 YHVDG
+193 
-198 NEEQK
+198 
-203 IKILS
+203 
-208 IDGPGNYI
+208 
-216 VNFEGKPTD
+216 
-225 IRPYVLASEI
+225 
-235 EMEGEV
+235 
-241 NITLYDRLGTMQYI
+241 
-255 NSLDIVNNTNEIN
+255 
-268 TLKEDVS
+268 
-275 LTNTI
+275 
-280 INGGEIIV
+280 
-288 SSITGKDLINDSAYW
+288 
-303 GLNFDIGYKLS
+303 
-314 DTPQSIENYSG
+314 
-325 YVAEVK
+325 
-331 SGQIIKLKSINNTN
+331 
-345 IIPWAITDNE
+345 
-355 RLIVAKNDSFGTGSL
+355 
-370 ESYTI
+370 
-375 NVEKDGYIYTN
+375 
-386 QNTATKS
+386 QNTATRVGTAMLEHINK
-393 SFSLIIE
+393 LEQDYYDKTKTDE
-400 EESTDGLNK
+400 ELKERDDKLT
-409 KVSDNSKSI
+409 
-418 DELDNKSSYQ
+418 ELDNKSSYQ

-555 LTNTIINGG
+555 LTNTIINGE

-654 INVEKDGYIYTNQN
+654 INVEK
-668 TATKSS
+668 
-674 FSLIIEEESTD
+674 
-685 GLNKKVSDN
+685 
-694 SKSIDEL
+694 
-701 NKIINTGSEEEIVKN
+701 
-716 VTSAELT
+716 
-723 NDSSYYALNIEI
+723 
-735 GSKAPEVPLE
+735 
-745 ISNYSGYVTD
+745 
-755 VKAGQVI
+755 
-762 ELSSTNNT
+762 
-770 NITPWALTDNNKIV
+770 
-784 RQISDVKGT
+784 
-793 GSLENYSLVVENDG
+793 DG

-1195 KTISS
+1195 KTISCRITR

>member
-1 MGKGIINYDAAE
+1 
-13 TNELLAYVKEI
+13 
-24 KEGGGINPDAPKD
+24 
-37 GNLYGQK
+37 
-44 NGEWTKAQEQLESGK
+44 
-59 NIKTLNG
+59 
-66 VPVLGEGNIDVAPT
+66 
-80 IGENGNWFINGKDTG
+80 
-95 KPAKGKD
+95 
-102 GADGVSL
+102 
-109 GEIALVQETG
+109 
-119 TESGSEKKVMSQAA
+119 
-133 VTKELTGLDNKSSYQ
+133 
-148 SVSMVMN
+148 MVMN

-198 NEEQK
+198 NEGQK

-280 INGGEIIV
+280 INGGGIIV

-386 QNTATKS
+386 QNTATK
-393 SFSLIIE
+393 
-400 EESTDGLNK
+400 
-409 KVSDNSKSI
+409 
-418 DELDNKSSYQ
+418 
-428 SVSMVMNTGGSGA
+428 
-441 AYIGE
+441 
-446 TLKKDWGDDVLLT
+446 
-459 INQWNISNKD
+459 
-469 IRFSYHV
+469 
-476 DGNEEQ
+476 
-482 KIKILSIDGPGNYI
+482 
-496 VNFEGKPTDIRPY
+496 
-509 VLASEIEMEGEV
+509 
-521 NITLYDRL
+521 
-529 GTMQYINSLDIVN
+529 
-542 NTNEINTL
+542 
-550 KEDVS
+550 
-555 LTNTIINGG
+555 
-564 EIIVSSITGK
+564 
-574 DLINDSA
+574 
-581 YWGLNFD
+581 
-588 IGYKL
+588 
-593 SDTPQSIEN
+593 
-602 YSGYVAEVKSGQ
+602 
-614 IIKLKSIN
+614 
-622 NTNIIPWA
+622 
-630 ITDNERL
+630 
-637 IVAKN
+637 
-642 DSFGTGSLESYT
+642 
-654 INVEKDGYIYTNQN
+654 
-668 TATKSS
+668 
-674 FSLIIEEESTD
+674 
-685 GLNKKVSDN
+685 
-694 SKSIDEL
+694 
-701 NKIINTGSEEEIVKN
+701 
-716 VTSAELT
+716 
-723 NDSSYYALNIEI
+723 
-735 GSKAPEVPLE
+735 
-745 ISNYSGYVTD
+745 
-755 VKAGQVI
+755 
-762 ELSSTNNT
+762 
-770 NITPWALTDNNKIV
+770 
-784 RQISDVKGT
+784 
-793 GSLENYSLVVENDG
+793 
-807 YIYTNQNT
+807 
-815 ATKETFSLVIK
+815 ETFSLVIK

-873 GFMNLQNEEITDG
+873 GLMNLQNEEITDG

-1195 KTISS
+1195 KTISSIPSFVN